1 LTDDT
6 TTELDPTATS
16 AAWPRVGI
24 SDDLDID
31 LVPYL
36 EFCGR
41 VLREG
46 LPHVLERRWPTTTD
60 TLDAV
65 LPHATGTSRW
75 HRYETVL
82 LDLAPLFGSDCLAYV
97 WRGSGQVSIRV
108 AARDLPAIAEAEAWL
123 RAELPERAP
132 TQAESVPVTFWSVSG
147 RGGRYWSRNVDVPSW
162 DAVAANYPQAVRQGL
177 DGLLS
182 REFRPGGAGK
192 LVLWHGE
199 PGTGK
204 TFALRALAWEWRA
217 WCEVHYVTDPEVF
230 FGGRV
235 DYLMDVV
242 LHEPEGDDEKW
253 RVLVLED
260 TGELLA
266 ADAKER
272 TGQGLSRL
280 LNVVD
285 GIFGQGLR
293 ALVLVTTNEEL
304 KRLHPAV
311 SRPGRCAATIEF
323 AAFPAEEAT
332 RWLEDHGVALAPG
345 SATLAELF
353 AMAEGREARPPRPP
367 VGFASPAK

>member
-1 LTDDT
+1 MTHDR

-16 AAWPRVGI
+16 AAWPRVVI
-24 SDDLDID
+24 SDDLDVD
-31 LVPYL
+31 LLPYL

-41 VLREG
+41 VLRAG
-46 LPHVLERRWPTTTD
+46 IAHVLERRWTTDAD

-65 LPHATGTSRW
+65 LPHAVATSRW
-75 HRYETVL
+75 SRTQTAL
-82 LDLAPLFGSDCLAYV
+82 LDLDSVFGSDALVYV
-97 WRGSGQVSIRV
+97 WRGSGQVAVRI

-123 RAELPERAP
+123 RAEFPERAP
-132 TQAESVPVTFWSVSG
+132 SREQTVPVSFWAASG
-147 RGGRYWSRNVDVPSW
+147 RGGRLWSRNVDVPGW
-162 DAVAANYPQAVRQGL
+162 PAVEDNYPRAVREQL
-177 DGLLS
+177 ASLLGPG
-182 REFRPGGAGK
+182 FRPGDGGK
-192 LVLWHGE
+192 LVLWYGE

-204 TFALRALAWEWRA
+204 TYALRALAWEWRR

-242 LHEPEGDDEKW
+242 LHEPDQDERW
-253 RVLVLED
+253 RILVLED

-293 ALVLVTTNEEL
+293 VLVLVTTNEDL

-311 SRPGRCAATIEF
+311 SRPGRCAATVEF
-323 AAFPAEEAT
+323 AAFPGDEAA
-332 RWLEDHGVALAPG
+332 RWLAERGAPSDDRAG
-345 SATLAELF
+345 TLAALY
-353 AMAEGREARPPRPP
+353 ARSEGREAPTRQR
-367 VGFASPAK
+367 VGFGA

>member
-1 LTDDT
+1 MTLDR
-6 TTELDPTATS
+6 TTELDPAAAS
-16 AAWPRVGI
+16 AAWPRVSI
-24 SDDLDID
+24 SDDLDVD

-41 VLREG
+41 VLHAG
-46 LPHVLERRWPTTTD
+46 IAHVLERRWTTEVE

-65 LPHATGTSRW
+65 LPHAVATSRW
-75 HRYETVL
+75 SRTQTAL
-82 LDLAPLFGSDCLAYV
+82 LDLHSVFGSDCLVYL
-97 WRGSGQVSIRV
+97 WRGSGQVVARL
-108 AARDLPAIAEAEAWL
+108 AARDLPTIAEAEAWL
-123 RAELPERAP
+123 RSEFPQTAP
-132 TQAESVPVTFWSVSG
+132 SHEQTVPVSFWAASD
-147 RGGRYWSRNVDVPSW
+147 RGGRLWSRSVEVPSW
-162 DAVAANYPQAVRQGL
+162 RAVEANYPRAVREKLATLL
-177 DGLLS
+177 DPG
-182 REFRPGGAGK
+182 FRPGAGGK

-204 TFALRALAWEWRA
+204 TFALRALAWEWRS

-242 LHEPEGDDEKW
+242 LHEPDEDEKW

-293 ALVLVTTNEEL
+293 VLVLVTTNEDL

-323 AAFPAEEAT
+323 AAFPGDEAAL
-332 RWLEDHGVALAPG
+332 WLAQRGGPADERAG
-345 SATLAELF
+345 TLAVLY
-353 AMAEGREARPPRPP
+353 ARSEGREAPARQP
-367 VGFASPAK
+367 VGFGA

>member
-1 LTDDT
+1 MTTDR
-6 TTELDPTATS
+6 TTELDLTTPS
-16 AAWPRVGI
+16 AAWPRVSI
-24 SDDLDID
+24 ADDLDVD

-41 VLREG
+41 VLG
-46 LPHVLERRWPTTTD
+46 AGIAHVCQRRWATTAE

-65 LPHATGTSRW
+65 LPHALSTSRW
-75 HRYETVL
+75 HRYETAL
-82 LDLAPLFGSDCLAYV
+82 LDLGGLFGSDCLVYV
-97 WRGSGQVSIRV
+97 WLGRGDLSMRV
-108 AARDLPAIAEAEAWL
+108 AARDLPALAEAEAWL
-123 RAELPERAP
+123 RGELPERAP
-132 TQAESVPVTFWSVSG
+132 TAEQSVPVTFWSVSG
-147 RGGRYWSRNVDVPSW
+147 RGGHAWARSVDVPTWS
-162 DAVAANYPQAVRQGL
+162 AIERNYPRAVRSELHRLAVG
-177 DGLLS
+177 
-182 REFRPGGAGK
+182 FRPAAGGK

-204 TFALRALAWEWRA
+204 TYALRALAWEWRS
-217 WCEVHYVTDPEVF
+217 WCEVHYVTDPEIF
-230 FGGRV
+230 FGSRV

-242 LHEPEGDDEKW
+242 LHEPEDEERW

-293 ALVLVTTNEEL
+293 LLILVTTNEDL

-311 SRPGRCAATIEF
+311 GRPGRCAAKVEF
-323 AAFPAEEAT
+323 AAFPGEEAAC
-332 RWLEDHGVALAPG
+332 WLAERGAPAEASG
-345 SATLAELF
+345 GTLAELY
-353 AMAEGREARPPRPP
+353 ARAEGRATPAPRR
-367 VGFASPAK
+367 VGFGA